1 MADKLRPRFEGV
13 DMIKVFAVLGLAL
26 TAFAQ
31 PRAAEVPIGKAPP
44 EFKADKWY
52 NTAPISLEDLKGKTV
67 LLQVFRTW

>member
-1 MADKLRPRFEGV
+1 
-13 DMIKVFAVLGLAL
+13 MIKVFAVLSLAL

-31 PRAAEVPIGKAPP
+31 PRASGDQIGKAPP
-44 EFKADKWY
+44 ELKAEKWY